1 MSKATSE
8 AGASPIQGVHPLPPL
23 ILHPFTESASTVRVL
38 ESAKASISMLR
49 ESDQSDEKNQEL
61 ERQML
66 DGRFTEFRMLFYV
79 GKDVCRWLEQC
90 VDTCDRESELQ
101 GAGLGQQAFARLLIE
116 DTPPDVA
123 EKLKSWGVIEY
134 SRIFSRSIGIYNQFR
149 LPPTAEMLQT
159 SYLRYYYRFADFAFA
174 AWKDLKKGPAIS
186 REQFPFTLYASGEY
200 TKMLEEEWR
209 ETTS

>member
-1 MSKATSE
+1 MSNATSE
-8 AGASPIQGVHPLPPL
+8 SGASPIHGVHTLPPL

-49 ESDQSDEKNQEL
+49 EADPSDEKNEEL

-90 VDTCDRESELQ
+90 IDTCDRLPELSA
-101 GAGLGQQAFARLLIE
+101 AGLSQQAFARLLIE

-149 LPPTAEMLQT
+149 EPPTAEMFQT
-159 SYLRYYYRFADFAFA
+159 NYLRYYYRFADYAFA
-174 AWKDLKKGPAIS
+174 AWKDLKKSPVIT

-209 ETTS
+209 GTSS